1 MNSRSQDP
9 AARPAEERDPATAA
23 TAGDVGTTSHE
34 FRAPEYCADGSFD
47 EAEYRFV
54 GSAERGWTVYRN
66 GGEYLRLGPGY
77 RALRTHGCG
86 ICSTDLDRH
95 FLPFPLPQ
103 VTGHELVADDAEGR
117 HHVVE
122 INASHH
128 ARSVRNDCA
137 FCASGLPSHCPERL
151 VLGIHDLPGGFGS
164 WILAPVDAVLPLPPE
179 IPFETALLIEPFAA
193 SLRAVVTIAPRSGET
208 IAVLGPRRLGL
219 LVVAARGGRMS
230 SSVPSPAAACGRT
243 GGGAGRPPQEK
254 RYRLPDPRHLAPR
267 AAARAGGSPRCDR
280 YPALERSRRFT
291 SGPDRRRRDRH
302 HGEPAGART
311 RRAPGE
317 EGGPSQVD
325 ARPAQ
330 RRARESDRAGR
341 RRDRSGA
348 VAGRDR
354 RGPGL
359 APDSER
365 RPGRGRA
372 VREDRVAGRHRPT
385 RLADLVRRTSGAWRR
400 RRRAAGRLRAKRG
413 ARRAAASRRRR
424 GAERRAGRLRDPAE
438 LGVGALTGATA
449 RRDRVA
455 ALPRAPP
462 RRLSAPSRRGG
473 PRAPAVELALR
484 RLSRGDRSGPA

>member
-1 MNSRSQDP
+1 MDRLPQRRGIPASGPRLPGAADARLRDLLDGPRPTLPALP
-9 AARPAEERDPATAA
+9 AAPGHGSRARGRRRRRPSPRG
-23 TAGDVGTTSHE
+23 GDQ
-34 FRAPEYCADGSFD
+34 R
-47 EAEYRFV
+47 
-54 GSAERGWTVYRN
+54 
-66 GGEYLRLGPGY
+66 
-77 RALRTHGCG
+77 
-86 ICSTDLDRH
+86 
-95 FLPFPLPQ
+95 
-103 VTGHELVADDAEGR
+103 
-117 HHVVE
+117 
-122 INASHH
+122 
-128 ARSVRNDCA
+128 
-137 FCASGLPSHCPERL
+137 
-151 VLGIHDLPGGFGS
+151 
-164 WILAPVDAVLPLPPE
+164 
-179 IPFETALLIEPFAA
+179 
-193 SLRAVVTIAPRSGET
+193 IAPRAQRAERLRLLCVRTAQPLPRATGSGHSRSS
-208 IAVLGPRRLGL
+208 RRLR
-219 LVVAARGGRMS
+219 LVDSGAGRCR
-230 SSVPSPAAACGRT
+230 PSPAAGDSLRDRAVDRALCREPPRRRDHRT
-243 GGGAGRPPQEK
+243 AVRRDDRGARTAPARSAGGGGAGRPPQEK